1 MALPPSKP
9 TIGQKFRETDFEVV
23 SRDTAIERP
32 GTRNS
37 RGHNSRRF
45 VSEGIT
51 EGTKDSG
58 DDTLF
63 LKSKVEVNSAY
74 TSQDLGYIKLIAEHR
89 YKDVLSLT
97 PGKTYKL
104 SFDMYC
110 LVPWQFF
117 VSDTANA
124 DILPG
129 VLVYSPTAGDGSSK
143 DAVLM
148 SGGEW
153 VSSNE
158 PVSGNEVAPFV
169 NIIDNGDFHD
179 VSNTGMEVDEADGLA
194 EGETQL
200 TVKTTNATTANSL
213 NKIFLSEGENVPGSN
228 YNDTIGL
235 CTAVDS
241 TTSIDFEAR
250 RSSSATGSQIAAGNS
265 DNLYTLDGW
274 KINGTTLW
282 PNYLSTN
289 MTHSADNYAKGMI
302 HLDGGRNGTSVLK
315 LSSHKDVYT
324 NPTEGGGTYLYQEV
338 DLDGN
343 CWYDLHFKYAQTN
356 VASVDSALGAY
367 DENAVTARL
376 AYDVYD
382 TVDEAGHNK
391 SLTGGWSIADVN
403 GLASD
408 IAIEG
413 TNGADSGTGVN
424 FSFCGQN
431 SFYSHPGQYYDHMT
445 DSVKFRYVRFF
456 VPPRSTEAN
465 AVTTSI
471 RFSMIIPEFNQTLE
485 DDNHSIFLSYVCVK
499 KSFPDLVEFTTGKNK
514 LCPVRALSKK
524 DGIEYNPFKWY
535 DRWQSYDLEFTVP
548 SDYSNTNDWEIRFY
562 GGAFGTTK
570 NTKSAKI
577 TAVSLS
583 STTATYTAA
592 SHGFSALDKVTISGT
607 TNFNDADLANNTIQ
621 SVAGDGN
628 SFTMTVSSGGAS
640 NESSLTANAELVNS
654 SNYPNAQAVGIKNVR
669 MMTNDYKSGEE
680 YSDHLLIL
688 PDNKT
693 ERTSFTMYHT
703 NNNYWDTAFYSNS
716 SFNFSPVYS
725 YVNGL
730 LQISN
735 SDFTDETNLIRWF
748 YLDRTIHDNENYKQ
762 FVLTDNV
769 FPPLG
774 GIELTQETNPSTSAY
789 TIDALRILGHTF
801 ASFEFWP
808 KDDGT
813 GFQSAQETNN
823 SEGNEPWHYKW
834 FHHNQPYV
842 DSNYSYIS
850 EYVANIPIKYIPE
863 STNNV
868 WTDNGNQTKGKYH
881 RHSLSSS
888 SNWEDGNGAAS
899 LCWRPGGS
907 PGDANVVDVPEWAS
921 TNCQDHIL
929 NDVLFFPIMGT
940 NGIVQDLSY
949 ENEDI
954 FGAANKDMQ
963 SSIVSQLGYTEAGED
978 GLFISSLNIKLHLFG
993 QLTENII
1000 HYLGDGAYDHTNT
1013 TKDRCW
1019 IPKIKISV
1027 HKMQFAGYEID
1038 APIITNDDLLNLVV
1052 GVEGQSSYTLEN
1064 NYSSA
1069 IFPEVD
1075 DNRKLSWVGNAI
1087 PGTYISDVGP
1097 GATMSETSINPEK
1110 DYNQFRID
1118 YDYVLSFDSGNGNN
1132 PSHVKSTDNIILKV
1146 EILGKDGNA
1155 LGENLHGGLYNVHQR
1170 IGLNS
1175 LGYGLVYNDL
1185 PDGPSLETRQEY
1197 DWTTNLGLRFSKLDV
1212 NFYEPDVTAGDTF
1225 GHGMDSNGIKI
1236 NFNFRSV
1243 EDAIT
1248 DSWLA
1253 RKFTV
1258 GFSTVNH
1265 FNEESPIYI
1274 TDTVL
1279 GDGQNSDGDSVT
1291 IQPSQAPDVTV
1302 AVGVDI
1308 IQNPLHR
1315 ELKIY
1320 LKDEEQD
1327 IWYKQLTVDT
1337 EHVKI
1342 KSSTSGKE
1350 FEMVM
1355 EGSNHYVF
1363 EVKADDMLYYN
1374 EVDSYDSESLISQ
1387 EDAKLLETMTCKY
1400 KTSVQ
1405 INNRLYVGNVY
1416 QNGKHYGDRMI
1427 KTPIGKYNLFPA
1439 SNYIDVA
1446 IIDGD
1451 EITGLAYFKDKLLQF
1466 KKRKVFAINVAGDY
1480 EYLEDTFDHIGVN
1493 KQCQIVTTPYGICWA
1508 NSNGCFLYDGESV
1521 ENLIDDKIGTESFQ
1535 TSGIAG
1541 IDNYW
1546 SILSSYSPSIGYI
1559 KSTKKLIVN
1568 KNTGYSNTAETLSH
1582 DSAAIEGF
1590 TYDFQSKGWTLLMNK
1605 ITGIE
1610 ETSKPAKTGL
1620 LSNFVNNQDGDVLYY
1635 SVSASADGGTQLNS
1649 IYKWDDSSR
1658 TSSDASNNEDFFY
1671 LTTKDFDFGSP
1682 GVRKKIYKVYVTFKS
1697 KQGDLAAHSNVKAYF
1712 ATNGSSLVTEF
1723 DNSSTNYSTTNGFS
1737 DGASS
1742 TQWLIAEL
1750 KPSNSINNVYSFQL
1764 QFKAIAANV
1773 ANKFEINDITI
1784 VYREKT
1790 VR

>member
-1 MALPPSKP
+1 
-9 TIGQKFRETDFEVV
+9 
-23 SRDTAIERP
+23 
-32 GTRNS
+32 
-37 RGHNSRRF
+37 
-45 VSEGIT
+45 
-51 EGTKDSG
+51 
-58 DDTLF
+58 
-63 LKSKVEVNSAY
+63 
-74 TSQDLGYIKLIAEHR
+74 
-89 YKDVLSLT
+89 
-97 PGKTYKL
+97 
-104 SFDMYC
+104 
-110 LVPWQFF
+110 
-117 VSDTANA
+117 
-124 DILPG
+124 
-129 VLVYSPTAGDGSSK
+129 LVYSPTAGDGSSK

-158 PVSGNEVAPFV
+158 PVSNGGLAPFV

-179 VSNTGMEVDEADGLA
+179 VSDTSIVAAEELSADTNEEEFTVDNGDGGDA
-194 EGETQL
+194 
-200 TVKTTNATTANSL
+200 ATSGNSL
-213 NKIFLSEGENVPGSN
+213 NKIFLSDGTDVPGSN
-228 YNDTIGL
+228 YNDTIGV
-235 CTAVDS
+235 CTEVNS
-241 TTSIDFEAR
+241 GQLISFHGYKN
-250 RSSSATGSQIAAGNS
+250 SSNRGSQITVANN
-265 DNLYTLDGW
+265 DKLYTLDGW

-282 PNYLSTN
+282 PNWLSTN

-338 DLDGN
+338 ELDGN
-343 CWYDLHFKYAQTN
+343 CWYDLHFKYAQTT
-356 VASVDSALGAY
+356 VASTDGSLGVY
-367 DENAVTARL
+367 NENAVTARL

-382 TVDEAGHNK
+382 VETESGHNK
-391 SLTGGWSIADVN
+391 SLTGGWSIADVH
-403 GLASD
+403 GLGSD

-413 TNGADSGTGVN
+413 TDGSDSGSGIN
-424 FSFCGQN
+424 FGFCGQN

-445 DSVKFRYVRFF
+445 DSIKFRYVRFF

-465 AVTTSI
+465 SVTTSI
-471 RFSMIIPEFNQTLE
+471 RFSMIIPEFNQTLM
-485 DDNHSIFLSYVCVK
+485 DDNHSVLLSYVCVK

-548 SDYSNTNDWEIRFY
+548 SDYSDTNDWEIRFY
-562 GGAFGTTK
+562 GGAFGATK

-583 STTATYTAA
+583 STTATYTAE
-592 SHGFSALDKVTISGT
+592 SHGFSAEDKVTISGT

-640 NESSLTANAELVNS
+640 NESDLTANVELVNS
-654 SNYPNAQAVGIKNVR
+654 SNYPNVQAVGIKNVR

-703 NNNYWDTAFYSNS
+703 NNNYWDTAFYSNP
-716 SFNFSPVYS
+716 SFKFSPVYS
-725 YVNGL
+725 YINGL

-748 YLDRTIHDNENYKQ
+748 YLDRTIHNNENYKQ

-774 GIELTQETNPSTSAY
+774 NIELTQETNPSLSAY

-813 GFQSAQETNN
+813 GFQSAQGTTN

-888 SNWEDGNGAAS
+888 SNWVDGDGAQS
-899 LCWRPGGS
+899 LCWRPGGP
-907 PGDANVVDVPEWAS
+907 PGDADFFNNNEFITTTGQNQV
-921 TNCQDHIL
+921 L
-929 NDVLFFPIMGT
+929 NDVLWFPIMGT
-940 NGIVQDLSY
+940 NGMVQDLSY
-949 ENEDI
+949 ENENI

-963 SSIVSQLGYTEAGED
+963 SSIVSQLGYTEAEED
-978 GLFISSLNIKLHLFG
+978 GLFISSLKIKLHLFG
-993 QLTENII
+993 QVVESLTMYNGADMHDENPTR
-1000 HYLGDGAYDHTNT
+1000 H
-1013 TKDRCW
+1013 KCW
-1019 IPKIKISV
+1019 IPKIKVSV
-1027 HKMQFAGYEID
+1027 HKLQFQGFQSD
-1038 APIITNDDLLNLVV
+1038 APALTNDDLLNLLV

-1069 IFPEVD
+1069 ILPEID
-1075 DNRKLSWVGNAI
+1075 DNRKLTWVGNAI
-1087 PGTYISDVGP
+1087 PGTYITNVGP
-1097 GATMSETSINPEK
+1097 GVLNTDWSVDAQNE
-1110 DYNQFRID
+1110 YNQFRID
-1118 YDYVLSFDSGNGNN
+1118 YDYVLSFGSGNGNH
-1132 PSHVKSTDNIILKV
+1132 PSPVRSTDNIILKV
-1146 EILGKDGNA
+1146 EILGMDGHSLNEGIA
-1155 LGENLHGGLYNVHQR
+1155 NTAVYNVHNR

-1175 LGYGLVYNDL
+1175 LGYGITYDAY
-1185 PDGPSLETRQEY
+1185 PDKPTQEEREEV
-1197 DWTTNLGLRFSKLDV
+1197 DWTTNLGLRFGKLDI
-1212 NFYEPDVTAGDTF
+1212 NFYEPDITAGDTF

-1243 EDAIT
+1243 EDAVT

-1279 GDGQNSDGDSVT
+1279 GDGQNSDGDDVT

-1363 EVKADDMLYYN
+1363 EVKAEDMLYYN

-1405 INNRLYVGNVY
+1405 VNNRLYVGNVY

-1466 KKRKVFAINVAGDY
+1466 KKRKVFVINVAGDY
-1480 EYLEDTFDHIGVN
+1480 EYLEDTFDHVGIN
-1493 KQCQIVTTPYGICWA
+1493 KQCQVVTTPYGICWA

-1535 TSGIAG
+1535 SSGIAG
-1541 IDNYW
+1541 DSNYW
-1546 SILSSYSPSIGYI
+1546 SILPSYSPSIGYI
-1559 KSTKKLIVN
+1559 KSTKKLIVT
-1568 KNTGYSNTAETLSH
+1568 KNTGYSNTAQTTSM
-1582 DSAAIEGF
+1582 DSQAIEGF

-1635 SVSASADGGTQLNS
+1635 SVSASGDSGTKLNS
-1649 IYKWDDSSR
+1649 IYKWDDSSIA
-1658 TSSDASNNEDFFY
+1658 SSDASNNEDFFY

-1742 TQWLIAEL
+1742 IQWITAEL
-1750 KPSNSINNVYSFQL
+1750 IPTNPINNIYSFQM

-1784 VYREKT
+1784 VYREKNIK
-1790 VR
+1790 